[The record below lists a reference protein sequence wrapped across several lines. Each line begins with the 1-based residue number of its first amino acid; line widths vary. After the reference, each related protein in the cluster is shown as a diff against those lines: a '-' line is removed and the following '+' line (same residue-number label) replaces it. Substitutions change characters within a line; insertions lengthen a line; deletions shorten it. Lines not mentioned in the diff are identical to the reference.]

1 MPVHLYRYSLRE
13 AKEHDEVQNW
23 KQSHAENIRCR
34 DAIDR
39 MVSERYRNSILTT
52 DIIKD
57 AFLCFVSFAN
67 KIITVSFCNIA
78 SSKLIVTYPY
88 DDFVFATKFFTYS

>member
-57 AFLCFVSFAN
+57 AFLCFHMMTSSSQLN
-67 KIITVSFCNIA
+67 SLLTVEKGISVCFRAI
-78 SSKLIVTYPY
+78 L
-88 DDFVFATKFFTYS
+88 

>member
-13 AKEHDEVQNW
+13 AKEHDEVQDW

-39 MVSERYRNSILTT
+39 MVPSTIGDIPSDRCATVGFQIDIPEERR
-52 DIIKD
+52 
-57 AFLCFVSFAN
+57 
-67 KIITVSFCNIA
+67 
-78 SSKLIVTYPY
+78 
-88 DDFVFATKFFTYS
+88 